1 MHFPGKELFFDHEDL
16 IVSKTDVTGKITYGH
31 LEKCLCEIKVA
42 LLLYSGLMIF
52 GLRSSLSV

>member
-1 MHFPGKELFFDHEDL
+1 MIHVIYGSNNNK
-16 IVSKTDVTGKITYGH
+16 GH

>member
-1 MHFPGKELFFDHEDL
+1 MRLGLREGRGERGYPNRMIIL
-16 IVSKTDVTGKITYGH
+16 SQTYGH